1 VSVSLLLAHG
11 DDSYQLDQVLAAF
24 AARAGADDRAEI
36 VPERSPDEEAID
48 RARLEAGTIGLF
60 GVHLAVL
67 RDPLRAAGRSTGA
80 GDRLLALVRDL
91 PDGAA
96 LALVDLRSTRDAVK
110 PPALL
115 GRLSDAVATRG
126 GVVEQRLAPRRGELQ
141 AWIRRHADGIG
152 VAIEPRAAALL
163 AERIGGAV
171 AESDVERGEQT
182 RVADGE
188 LRKLATYAADRP
200 ISADDVEQLVTDTRP
215 ASLYAITNAVDRRDA
230 SAAAS
235 ALQRALAEGQ
245 PVLRIMAALAG
256 RISDLIVARD
266 LRARGAPA
274 AEITRR
280 VGRGNARMAER
291 LVEAAARYD
300 ASELEAMLGGLFEAD
315 LAIKTN
321 AMEPEPAV
329 AAWLGEY
336 LLGKPRRPAGRGGAG
351 RG

>member
-24 AARAGADDRAEI
+24 ATRAGADDRAEI
-36 VPERSPDEEAID
+36 VPERSPDEAAID
-48 RARLEAGTIGLF
+48 RARLEAGTIGMF

-80 GDRLLALVRDL
+80 AERLLALVRDL

-96 LALVDLRSTRDAVK
+96 LALVDVRSTRDATK

-115 GRLSDAVATRG
+115 DRLSDAVITRG

-141 AWIRRHADGIG
+141 GWVRRHAEGIG

-163 AERIGGAV
+163 AERVGGAV

-188 LRKLATYAADRP
+188 LRKLATHAAGRP
-200 ISADDVEQLVTDTRP
+200 ISADDVEQLVSDTRP

-245 PVLRIMAALAG
+245 PVLRIMAALEG
-256 RISDLIVARD
+256 RIGDLIVARD
-266 LRARGAPA
+266 LKTRGTAPA
-274 AEITRR
+274 EIARR
-280 VGRGNARMAER
+280 VGRGNVRMAER
-291 LVEAAARYD
+291 LVEAAGRYD
-300 ASELEAMLGGLFEAD
+300 AAELEAMLVGLFEAD

-321 AMEPEPAV
+321 VMEAEPAV

-336 LLGKPRRPAGRGGAG
+336 LLGNPRRPAGRARSGGS
-351 RG
+351 

>member
-1 VSVSLLLAHG
+1 MSISLLLAHG
-11 DDSYQLDQVLAAF
+11 DDGFQLDQVVAAF
-24 AARAGADDRAEI
+24 ATRAGADDRAEI
-36 VPERSPDEEAID
+36 VPERSPDETAID
-48 RARLEAGTIGLF
+48 RARLEAGTIGMF

-67 RDPLRAAGRSTGA
+67 RDPLRAAGRSTA
-80 GDRLLALVRDL
+80 AADRLLALVRDL

-96 LALVDLRSTRDAVK
+96 LALVDVRSTRDAGK

-115 GRLSDAVATRG
+115 ARLSDAVVTRG

-141 AWIRRHADGIG
+141 AWIRRHAEGIG
-152 VAIEPRAAALL
+152 VAIEPRAAAVL

-171 AESDVERGEQT
+171 AETDIERGEQT

-200 ISADDVEQLVTDTRP
+200 IAADDVEHLVSDTRP

-230 SAAAS
+230 RAAAS
-235 ALQRALAEGQ
+235 ALQRAIAEGQ

-256 RISDLIVARD
+256 RIGDLIVARD
-266 LRARGAPA
+266 LKKRGAPP

-280 VGRGNARMAER
+280 VGRGNMRMAER
-291 LVEAAARYD
+291 LVEAAGRYE
-300 ASELEAMLGGLFEAD
+300 AAELEAMLRGLFEAD
-315 LAIKTN
+315 LAIKSN

-329 AAWLGEY
+329 AAWLGEF
-336 LLGKPRRPAGRGGAG
+336 LLGNPRRPAGRARAEGG
-351 RG
+351 